1 MLSRISK
8 YLDLNCRKLIFR
20 SFVLSNFTYCPI
32 VWHFCGKQ
40 NNSKVE
46 KIQERALRILYD
58 DYDSEYTELLTE
70 SRTTTML
77 HSRFKC
83 IILEVFK
90 SMQGINPACIQNM
103 FEIKKSS
110 YSMRDSS
117 IMVQP
122 KRNSTTFGLRSFSY
136 FGSKLWNDL
145 PNHFKGTT
153 DFITFKDQLQHW
165 SGPNLS
171 GLVNFHV

>member
-1 MLSRISK
+1 M
-8 YLDLNCRKLIFR
+8 
-20 SFVLSNFTYCPI
+20 LSNFTYYSI
-32 VWHFCGKQ
+32 VWHFCGIH

-46 KIQERALRILYD
+46 NIQERALRILYD
-58 DYDSEYTELLTE
+58 DYDSEYTELLTG
-70 SRTTTML
+70 SGTTTML
-77 HSRFKC
+77 HSRCKC

-90 SMQGINPACIQNM
+90 SIQGINPACIQNM
-103 FEIKKSS
+103 FEIKKSY

-122 KRNSTTFGLRSFSY
+122 KRNSTTFGLRSFPY

-145 PNHFKGTT
+145 PNHLKGTT
-153 DFITFKDQLQHW
+153 DFITFEDQLQHW

-171 GLVNFHV
+171 RLVNFHV